1 MPHFQKA
8 DVVVLS
14 DEQFAKIVEL
24 LTPGCE
30 MAKLYL
36 AEARSRAVDVPTSTL
51 APAPT
56 PDP

>member
-14 DEQFAKIVEL
+14 DEQFAKLVEL
-24 LTPGCE
+24 LTPGYE
-30 MAKLYL
+30 VAKLYL
-36 AEARSRAVDVPTSTL
+36 AEARSRAVDVPTSMPS
-51 APAPT
+51 PAPT